1 MDSEHIKKYYQFCEI
16 ANGIKLYKPKDFMKM
31 LEKSGRNEVW
41 FDSAN
46 PQKKSGG
53 ANIAVLTG
61 LITQSYNDKLSQAS
75 AGKGNESVKILL
87 F

>member
-31 LEKSGRNEVW
+31 LEKSGGNEVW
-41 FDSAN
+41 FDEKN
-46 PQKKSGG
+46 NGKKSG
-53 ANIAVLTG
+53 
-61 LITQSYNDKLSQAS
+61 
-75 AGKGNESVKILL
+75 GNESVKILL